1 VWLADSISR
10 TPFKAAGK
18 AGGNVA
24 RFQSDEVEIAYEVAG
39 EGAPVLLIH
48 GFASNAR
55 VNWRDTLWVET
66 LAGAGHRVI
75 AYDNRGHGLSEKLYD
90 PADYSAEAMAE
101 DARRL
106 LDHLEIARADVIGYS
121 MGARLTALLTIGH
134 PDRVRRAVLGGLA
147 ANMIR
152 GLGGSETIAQGFEA
166 DDPGAITDPAARAFR
181 AFAEQTNSDLRAL
194 AACMRGSR
202 QAVSEEALA
211 GIACPVLVVA
221 GDADEIAGPV
231 EPLVA
236 AIPNARGL
244 SLPGRD
250 HMKAVGDRR
259 FMQEVVAFLGEGP
272 FETGLRPSSR

>member
-1 VWLADSISR
+1 MAS
-10 TPFKAAGK
+10 
-18 AGGNVA
+18 
-24 RFQSDEVEIAYEVAG
+24 FQSDGVEIAYEVTG

-55 VNWRDTLWVET
+55 VNWRDTLWVKT
-66 LAGAGHRVI
+66 LVGAGHRVI
-75 AYDNRGHGLSEKLYD
+75 AHDNRGHGQSEKLHD
-90 PADYSAEAMAE
+90 PADYGADEMAE

-106 LDHLEIARADVIGYS
+106 LDHLEIAQADVIGYS
-121 MGARLTALLTIGH
+121 MGARLTALLAIAH

-152 GLGGSETIAQGFEA
+152 GLGGSETIAKALEA
-166 DDPGAITDPAARAFR
+166 DNAATIADPAARGFR

-202 QAVSEEALA
+202 QKVSEKALA

-244 SLPGRD
+244 PLPGRD
-250 HMKAVGDRR
+250 HMKAVGDRL
-259 FMQEVVAFLGEGP
+259 FKQETVAFLGED
-272 FETGLRPSSR
+272 

>member
-1 VWLADSISR
+1 MAS
-10 TPFKAAGK
+10 
-18 AGGNVA
+18 
-24 RFQSDEVEIAYEVAG
+24 FQSDGVEIAYEITG

-55 VNWRDTLWVET
+55 VNWRDTFWIKT
-66 LAGAGHRVI
+66 LVGAGHRVI
-75 AYDNRGHGLSEKLYD
+75 AHDNRGHGESEKLYD
-90 PADYSAEAMAE
+90 PADYSAETMAE

-106 LDHLEIARADVIGYS
+106 LDHLEIAEADVIGYS
-121 MGARLTALLTIGH
+121 MGARLTALLAIAH

-152 GLGGSETIAQGFEA
+152 GLGGSETIAQGLEA
-166 DDPGAITDPAARAFR
+166 DDPTAITDPAARGFR

-202 QAVSEEALA
+202 QAVTEEELA
-211 GIACPVLVVA
+211 GIACPVMVVA

-236 AIPNARGL
+236 AIRDARGL
-244 SLPGRD
+244 PLPGRD
-250 HMKAVGDRR
+250 HMKAVGDRL
-259 FMQEVVAFLGEGP
+259 FKQETVAFLAE
-272 FETGLRPSSR
+272 R

>member
-1 VWLADSISR
+1 
-10 TPFKAAGK
+10 
-18 AGGNVA
+18 VA
-24 RFQSDEVEIAYEVAG
+24 SFQSDGVEIAYEVTG

-75 AYDNRGHGLSEKLYD
+75 AHDNRGHGQSEKLYD
-90 PADYSAEAMAE
+90 PADYGAEVMAE

-106 LDHLEIARADVIGYS
+106 LDHLEIEAADVIGYS
-121 MGARLTALLTIGH
+121 MGARLTALLAIAH
-134 PDRVRRAVLGGLA
+134 PDRVRRAVIGGLA

-152 GLGGSETIAQGFEA
+152 GLDGSETIARGFEMENPE
-166 DDPGAITDPAARAFR
+166 DITDPAARAFR
-181 AFAEQTNSDLRAL
+181 AFAEQTGSDLRAL

-221 GDADEIAGPV
+221 GEADEIAGPV

-236 AIPNARGL
+236 AIPDARGL
-244 SLPGRD
+244 PLPGRD
-250 HMKAVGDRR
+250 HMKAVGDRL
-259 FMQEVVAFLGEGP
+259 FKQEVVAFLGEG
-272 FETGLRPSSR
+272 

>member
-1 VWLADSISR
+1 MAS
-10 TPFKAAGK
+10 
-18 AGGNVA
+18 
-24 RFQSDEVEIAYEVAG
+24 FQSDGVEIAYEATG

-55 VNWRDTLWVET
+55 VNWRDTLWVKT
-66 LAGAGHRVI
+66 LVGAGHRVI
-75 AYDNRGHGLSEKLYD
+75 AHDNRGHGHSEKLYD
-90 PADYSAEAMAE
+90 PADYGADEMAE

-106 LDHLEIARADVIGYS
+106 LDHLEIAQADVIGYS
-121 MGARLTALLTIGH
+121 MGARLTALLAIAH

-152 GLGGSETIAQGFEA
+152 GLGGSETIAKALEA
-166 DDPGAITDPAARAFR
+166 DDAATIANPAARGFR
-181 AFAEQTNSDLRAL
+181 AFAEQTGSDLRAL

-202 QAVSEEALA
+202 QAVPEEALA
-211 GIACPVLVVA
+211 RIACPVLVVA

-244 SLPGRD
+244 PLPGRD
-250 HMKAVGDRR
+250 HMKAVGDRL
-259 FMQEVVAFLGEGP
+259 FKQEVVTFLGED
-272 FETGLRPSSR
+272 

>member
-1 VWLADSISR
+1 MA
-10 TPFKAAGK
+10 PFKADGK

-24 RFQSDEVEIAYEVAG
+24 SFQSDGVEIAYEVTG

-55 VNWRDTLWVET
+55 VNWRDTFWVKT
-66 LAGAGHRVI
+66 LAGAGYRVI
-75 AYDNRGHGLSEKLYD
+75 AYDNRGHGQSEKLYD
-90 PADYSAEAMAE
+90 PADYAAEDMAE

-121 MGARLTALLTIGH
+121 MGARLTGLLAIAH

-152 GLGGSETIAQGFEA
+152 GLGGSETIARGLEA
-166 DDPGAITDPAARAFR
+166 DDATAITDPAARGFR

-202 QAVSEEALA
+202 QAVSEEELA

-236 AIPNARGL
+236 AIAHARGL
-244 SLPGRD
+244 PLPGRD
-250 HMKAVGDRR
+250 HMKAVGDRL
-259 FMQEVVAFLGEGP
+259 FKQETVAFLGE
-272 FETGLRPSSR
+272 S

>member
-1 VWLADSISR
+1 MAS
-10 TPFKAAGK
+10 
-18 AGGNVA
+18 
-24 RFQSDEVEIAYEVAG
+24 FQSDGVEIAYEVMG

-55 VNWRDTLWVET
+55 VNWRDSLWVKSLT
-66 LAGAGHRVI
+66 DAGHCVI
-75 AYDNRGHGLSEKLYD
+75 AHDNRGHGQSEKLYD
-90 PADYSAEAMAE
+90 PSDYGADEMAE

-106 LDHLEIARADVIGYS
+106 LDHLEIANADVIGYS
-121 MGARLTALLTIGH
+121 MGARLTALLAIAH

-147 ANMIR
+147 ANMIS
-152 GLGGSETIAQGFEA
+152 GLGGSETIARGFEA
-166 DDPGAITDPAARAFR
+166 DDAATITDPAARGFR
-181 AFAEQTNSDLRAL
+181 AFAEQTSSDLRAL
-194 AACMRGSR
+194 AACMRGGSR
-202 QAVSEEALA
+202 QAISREAIA

-250 HMKAVGDRR
+250 HMKAVGDRL
-259 FMQEVVAFLGEGP
+259 FKQEVVAFLGEN
-272 FETGLRPSSR
+272 